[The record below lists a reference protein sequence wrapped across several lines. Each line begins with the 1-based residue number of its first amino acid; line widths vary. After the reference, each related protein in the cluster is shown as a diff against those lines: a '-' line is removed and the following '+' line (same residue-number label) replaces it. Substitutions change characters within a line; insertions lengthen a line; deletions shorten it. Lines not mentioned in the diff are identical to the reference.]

1 VERLSHI
8 ITSGFQFN
16 LDSAKRGLL
25 HSVLNEIINGFFLP
39 DVNKCIG
46 TDKENLEPL
55 LAHLCDLPKGAVITL
70 DRAQTIAFHNALR
83 ESLRELGVEEFDT
96 RTGYRFEE
104 VQRILRELKVLIDDT
119 HS

>member
-39 DVNKCIG
+39 DFNKVIG

-70 DRAQTIAFHNALR
+70 DRAQTIAFQIPTSMRHPPDLWSEIGEMTGWEFFHR
-83 ESLRELGVEEFDT
+83 E
-96 RTGYRFEE
+96 
-104 VQRILRELKVLIDDT
+104 
-119 HS
+119 

>member
-39 DVNKCIG
+39 DFNKVIG